1 MKHLLPLLFTATA
14 LVATAAPAPKPVSPE
29 FLQRIE
35 QAMPAAA
42 PAKPAK
48 ERRIL
53 VFFLASGFKHDSIGT
68 ANQCFEIMGRKT
80 GAFTADFSDDMAVF
94 TTDNLAKYD
103 VVLFNNTTQLNFDQ
117 PGTRQALMDFVKS
130 GKGIV
135 GIHAATD
142 SFYGW
147 PEAAGMMGGLFD
159 GHPWH
164 AGGTWRIRVTDP
176 EHVCNE
182 CFKGEPTFLLKDEIY
197 QLKSPYNR
205 NDRRLL
211 LELDSFA
218 PENLN
223 VKGKKRDDDFG
234 ISWLKPFEKGRVF
247 YCSLGHNH
255 EIFWNTKVV
264 AHYLAGIQYAL
275 GDLKAPDQPAPAGSA
290 PASSSSGATAESAA
304 IAALKSWKA
313 GTPNTAFAELEA
325 GIPSMDATRLADLEA
340 ALAKVAADTTAT
352 ADGRD
357 EALRMLARCGSAA
370 SVSAVSALIVDA
382 RLGSRAMWALDR
394 NLSQEATVALREAA
408 AKGSDAVRIAASV
421 ALGNRRDTGAVSVLA
436 AQAGLPTEAVAR
448 AATEEVRRGGHP
460 VEPVARAAIE
470 ALGRIG
476 APALNALTGL
486 QVPAALVATHEQALL
501 RAAGDAGSADVL
513 RKLLSSSGNANVR
526 GSSVTLLGRQG
537 DAASVATALASD
549 DRRVWQPAAAVVR
562 ELKSADA
569 AAALAKVVPALPDD
583 RLPAVIQSCANSGNS
598 AFASA
603 LTGLFASADS
613 GVRASAMEAVARLDV
628 GSQLSTLLAA
638 AARDDDA
645 GKAALKALMETP
657 ADVATPLLK
666 IMGGLSAAE
675 QPVALSLLGSRGDR
689 AALPS
694 LLKSALDPADDKIG
708 RIAADAV
715 ARIGGQGE
723 YVALIKAVAS
733 TESLRARLIPALRT
747 FGPRAPDAD
756 AAANA
761 VAAAM
766 SAGLPAREG
775 CMLLGSLK
783 SPAAGMKLLDLATA
797 GDAESAR
804 MALRELGSMSSPD
817 VLRRLAALSKDS
829 PDATARSMAL
839 RAAARATP
847 GSEMPED
854 EKLKTLETLYATA
867 ASADDRKA
875 VLSGM
880 GAFLNPGI
888 LPMLQK
894 ASADPELKAE
904 VEGLQKAMQGAGW
917 PVVSV
922 LGATAFPA
930 KTAAIRGAGAG
941 YEPGAERD
949 CIGNWTEAGTWA
961 FWVASAAAP
970 GKYKVVIEH
979 ACAGVAGADVDFIVA
994 GKTFAFK
1001 VVDTG
1006 GWDKFPAT
1014 ELGVVDLPAGIASV
1028 EVRPRNRPHAF
1039 VMNLRSVKLTPVE

>member
-1 MKHLLPLLFTATA
+1 MKHLSSLFLSATA
-14 LVATAAPAPKPVSPE
+14 LVAAAAPAPKPVPAE

-48 ERRIL
+48 ERRVL

-94 TTDNLAKYD
+94 TSENLAKYD
-103 VVLFNNTTQLNFDQ
+103 AVLFNNTTQLNFDQ
-117 PGTRQALMDFVKS
+117 PGTREALMAFVKG

-176 EHVCNE
+176 DHVCNE
-182 CFKGEPTFLLKDEIY
+182 CFKGETTFLLKDEIY

-255 EIFWNTKVV
+255 EIYWNTKVL
-264 AHYLAGIQYAL
+264 AHYLGGIQYAL
-275 GDLKAPDQPAPAGSA
+275 GDLKAPDQPASAVSA
-290 PASSSSGATAESAA
+290 PASGNVDATAEAA
-304 IAALKSWKA
+304 GIAALKIWKSGA
-313 GTPNTAFAELEA
+313 SNAPFAELEA

-340 ALAKVAADTTAT
+340 ALAKVATDTTAT
-352 ADGRD
+352 SDGRD
-357 EALRMLARCGSAA
+357 EALRMLARCGSAM
-370 SVSAVSALIVDA
+370 SVPAVSALLVDA
-382 RLGSRAMWALDR
+382 RLGSRAMWALNR
-394 NLSQEATVALREAA
+394 NLSEEATVALREAA
-408 AKGSDAVRIAASV
+408 GKGSDSVRIAASV
-421 ALGNRRDTGAVSVLA
+421 ALGNRRDPGAIQVLTV
-436 AQAGLPTEAVAR
+436 QAGLST
-448 AATEEVRRGGHP
+448 
-460 VEPVARAAIE
+460 EPVARAAIE

-476 APALNALTGL
+476 APALNALGTL
-486 QVPAALVATHEQALL
+486 KVPASLSAVHEQALL

-513 RKLLSSSGNANVR
+513 RKLLASSANANVR
-526 GSSVTLLGRQG
+526 GSCVTLLGRLG
-537 DAASVATALASD
+537 DVASVATALSSD
-549 DRRVWQPAAAVVR
+549 DRRVWQPATAALR
-562 ELKSADA
+562 DLNSPEA
-569 AAALAKVVPALPDD
+569 AEALAKVIPSLPGD
-583 RLPAVIQSCANSGNS
+583 RLPAVIQSCANSGNA
-598 AFASA
+598 AFAPA
-603 LTGLFASADS
+603 LAGLFDS
-613 GVRASAMEAVARLDV
+613 PDAGVRASAMEAVARLDV

-638 AARDDDA
+638 ASRDDDA

-657 ADVATPLLK
+657 SDVATPLLK

-715 ARIGGQGE
+715 ARIGGQVE
-723 YVALIKAVAS
+723 YDALVKAVAT
-733 TESLRARLIPALRT
+733 TEPLRARLIPALRT
-747 FGPRAPDAD
+747 FGPRVPDAE
-756 AAANA
+756 AA
-761 VAAAM
+761 VMVISAAM
-766 SAGLPAREG
+766 FAGLPARDG

-797 GDAESAR
+797 GDAEVAR
-804 MALRELGSMSSPD
+804 MALRELGATANPD
-817 VLRRLAALSKDS
+817 VLRRLAALAKDS
-829 PDATARSMAL
+829 PDGTARSMAL

-847 GSEMPED
+847 GSDLPEI
-854 EKLKTLETLYATA
+854 EKLSMLESLYASS

-880 GAFLNPGI
+880 GAFLHPGI
-888 LPMLQK
+888 LPLLQK
-894 ASADPELKAE
+894 ASADPDLRAE

-917 PVVSV
+917 PVIAVQ
-922 LGATAFPA
+922 GATTFPA
-930 KTAAIRGAGAG
+930 KSAALRGTGAG

-949 CIGNWTEAGTWA
+949 CIGNWSDHNTWA
-961 FWVASAAAP
+961 FWVASSAAP
-970 GKYKVVIEH
+970 GRYKVVIEH
-979 ACAGVAGADVDFIVA
+979 ACAGVAGADVDFTVA
-994 GKTFAFK
+994 GKTFPFK
-1001 VVDTG
+1001 VVETG

-1014 ELGVVDLPAGIASV
+1014 ELGVVDLPAGIASI
-1028 EVRPRNRPHAF
+1028 EVHPRNRPHAY

>member
-1 MKHLLPLLFTATA
+1 MKHLLPLLFTTTA
-14 LVATAAPAPKPVSPE
+14 LVASAAPSPKPVPPE

-35 QAMPAAA
+35 QAMPASA
-42 PAKPAK
+42 PAKPVRD
-48 ERRIL
+48 RRIL

-68 ANQCFEIMGRKT
+68 ANQGFEIMGRKT

-94 TTDNLAKYD
+94 TSDNLAKYD
-103 VVLFNNTTQLNFDQ
+103 AVMFNNTTQLNFDQ

-130 GKGIV
+130 GKGII

-176 EHVCNE
+176 DHVCNE
-182 CFKGEPTFLLKDEIY
+182 CFKGETTFLLKDEIY

-211 LELDSFA
+211 LELDAFA
-218 PENLN
+218 PKNLN

-255 EIFWNTKVV
+255 EIFWNTKVL

-290 PASSSSGATAESAA
+290 PASSSAASSAESAA
-304 IAALKSWKA
+304 IAALKIWKS

-352 ADGRD
+352 ADGHD

-370 SVSAVSALIVDA
+370 SVPAVSALLADA

-394 NLSQEATVALREAA
+394 NLSEEATVALREAA
-408 AKGSDAVRIAASV
+408 AKSTDSVRIAASV
-421 ALGNRRDTGAVSVLA
+421 ALGNRRDAGAVSVLA
-436 AQAGLPTEAVAR
+436 AQAGQPN
-448 AATEEVRRGGHP
+448 
-460 VEPVARAAIE
+460 EPVARAAIE

-476 APALNALTGL
+476 APALKSLYEL
-486 QVPAALVATHEQALL
+486 QAPAALLATHEQALL
-501 RAAGDAGSADVL
+501 RSAGDAGSADVL
-513 RKLLSSSGNANVR
+513 RKLLSSSTNANVR
-526 GSSVTLLGRQG
+526 GSSVTLLGRLG
-537 DAASVATALASD
+537 DAAAVATALSSD

-569 AAALAKVVPALPDD
+569 ATALAKVIPALPAD
-583 RLPAVIQSCANSGNS
+583 RLPAVIQSCANSGNA

-603 LTGLFASADS
+603 LTGLFASADA

-628 GSQLSTLLAA
+628 GSQLSALLTA

-694 LLKSALDPADDKIG
+694 LLKSALDPADDKVG

-715 ARIGGQGE
+715 ARIGGQDE
-723 YVALIKAVAS
+723 YVALVKAVAS
-733 TESLRARLIPALRT
+733 TESMRARLIPALRT

-766 SAGLPAREG
+766 SSGLPAREG

-817 VLRRLAALSKDS
+817 VLRRLAALAKDS

-847 GSEMPED
+847 GSELPED
-854 EKLKTLETLYATA
+854 EKLKTLETLYANA

-917 PVVSV
+917 PVVTV
-922 LGATAFPA
+922 QGTTTFPA
-930 KTAAIRGAGAG
+930 KTAAIRGGGAG

-949 CIGNWTEAGTWA
+949 CIGNWNDQNTWA
-961 FWVASAAAP
+961 FWVSSAAAP

-979 ACAGVAGADVDFIVA
+979 ACANVAGADVDFIVA
-994 GKTFAFK
+994 GKSFPFK

-1014 ELGVVDLPAGIASV
+1014 ELGIVDLPAGIASI
-1028 EVRPRNRPHAF
+1028 EVRPRNRPNAF